1 LSLGRKAVV
10 SVEQPQLVTAAEM
23 IQTALGE
30 HRAVIAIGNCS
41 VEYEGRASSKLEFG
55 ERIVIIKED
64 GSVLV
69 HRPTD
74 YSPVNWQPPGGLFQT
89 EVVKDKLKIRAIR
102 LKPNESITIIFD
114 KIYLLVTLSLID
126 EGEFSLY
133 ASEEDMQKA
142 ILANPSLI
150 EPGFRPITYEKRV
163 EPGFVD
169 VYGVDQN
176 GKFVVVEIKRKTAT
190 KDAVLQLQ
198 KYIESIKGMVQR
210 DVRGILVAPDVA
222 KGVQPL
228 LYALALEFK
237 QLSPRRCAEVLSS
250 VKTQKLSEYFKN
262 LPGS

>member
-1 LSLGRKAVV
+1 MV
-10 SVEQPQLVTAAEM
+10 SVEQPPPATAADT
-23 IQTALGE
+23 IQTALSE
-30 HRAVIAIGNCS
+30 HKAVIVIGNCL
-41 VEYEGRASSKLEFG
+41 VEYKGRASSKLEPG
-55 ERIVIIKED
+55 ERIVIIKAD

-74 YSPVNWQPPGGLFQT
+74 YSPVNWQPPGCLFQT
-89 EVVKDKLKIRAIR
+89 EVIKDKLKIRAIR
-102 LKPNESITIIFD
+102 RKPKESITIVFD
-114 KIYLLVTLSLID
+114 KVYLVVSLSLID

-150 EPGFRPITYEKRV
+150 EHGFRPITYEKKV

-169 VYGVDQN
+169 VYGIDQN
-176 GKFVVVEIKRKTAT
+176 GKFVVVEIKRKTAS

-198 KYIESIKGMVQR
+198 KYIESIKGTVQR

-228 LYALALEFK
+228 LYKLALEFK
-237 QLSPRRCAEVLSS
+237 PLSPRRCAEVLSS
-250 VKTQKLSEYFKN
+250 VRTQKLSEYFKG
-262 LPGS
+262 LPEL

>member
-1 LSLGRKAVV
+1 MHTGRKAVV
-10 SVEQPQLVTAAEM
+10 SVENPTLVTAA
-23 IQTALGE
+23 QTVRTALME
-30 HRAVIAIGNCS
+30 HKAVIAIGNCI
-41 VEYEGRASSKLEFG
+41 VEYKGRASSKLESG

-74 YSPVNWQPPGGLFQT
+74 YSPVNWQPPGCLFQT
-89 EVVKDKLKIRAIR
+89 EVINDKLKIRAIR
-102 LKPNESITIIFD
+102 LRPKELIVIIFD
-114 KIYLLVTLSLID
+114 KIYLLATLSLVD

-133 ASEEDMQKA
+133 ASEEDMRKV

-150 EPGFRPITYEKRV
+150 EPGFRPITYEKKI

-169 VYGVDQN
+169 VYGVDRN
-176 GKFVVVEIKRKTAT
+176 GKLVVVEIKRKTAG

-198 KYIESIKGMVQR
+198 KYIESIRGMVQR

-222 KGVQPL
+222 RAAQPL

-237 QLSPRRCAEVLSS
+237 PLSPRQCAEILSS
-250 VKTQKLSEYFKN
+250 VRTQTLSKYFKN
-262 LPGS
+262 LPKS

>member
-1 LSLGRKAVV
+1 
-10 SVEQPQLVTAAEM
+10 
-23 IQTALGE
+23 
-30 HRAVIAIGNCS
+30 
-41 VEYEGRASSKLEFG
+41 
-55 ERIVIIKED
+55 
-64 GSVLV
+64 
-69 HRPTD
+69 
-74 YSPVNWQPPGGLFQT
+74 
-89 EVVKDKLKIRAIR
+89 
-102 LKPNESITIIFD
+102 
-114 KIYLLVTLSLID
+114 LVTLSLID

-133 ASEEDMQKA
+133 ASEEDMQRA

-169 VYGVDQN
+169 VYGVDRN

-228 LYALALEFK
+228 LCALALEFK